1 MQQIP
6 RDSETRACFIS
17 EEGNVWISEDYD
29 SQESQIL
36 ASVTN
41 DAALLEL
48 YTTGCRDM
56 HNLVAYMSYKKQIP
70 RDTNIADIK
79 TLYPDLRQSAKGIEF
94 AIGYAGNAD
103 TIAQNSNI
111 PKAEAEEIYNSY
123 MEGFPGVKKY
133 QDYCKK
139 EVLNKGYIL
148 MNPITG
154 HRAHLEDWDNKWKKI
169 KDFCSQPG
177 YWQEYQMMKKY
188 DPYSKEVY
196 WIGQW
201 NRIKA
206 DFQKASVN
214 YRIQNRGAMATK
226 LSGILF
232 FKWIIKNNLQNKVK
246 ICLQVHDEWNIEAP
260 RDIAEEVAKVLQQ
273 CMEKGAHPF
282 CPRLPLSSGLSRLD
296 DGTLPTY
303 WIH

>member
-1 MQQIP
+1 
-6 RDSETRACFIS
+6 
-17 EEGNVWISEDYD
+17 
-29 SQESQIL
+29 
-36 ASVTN
+36 
-41 DAALLEL
+41 
-48 YTTGCRDM
+48 
-56 HNLVAYMSYKKQIP
+56 
-70 RDTNIADIK
+70 
-79 TLYPDLRQSAKGIEF
+79 
-94 AIGYAGNAD
+94 
-103 TIAQNSNI
+103 
-111 PKAEAEEIYNSY
+111 
-123 MEGFPGVKKY
+123 
-133 QDYCKK
+133 
-139 EVLNKGYIL
+139 
-148 MNPITG
+148 
-154 HRAHLEDWDNKWKKI
+154 
-169 KDFCSQPG
+169 
-177 YWQEYQMMKKY
+177 MMKKY

-201 NRIKA
+201 NRVKA

-282 CPRLPLSSGLSRLD
+282 CPRLPLSSGLSRLE